1 MLLDLS
7 FIVTSDMF
15 RVLNIGFYMPAS
27 SDWTFDFDSNPVRVQ
42 PFDVKR
48 GRRAVPSVT
57 VLEVPL
63 STQSDHERERLPPAR
78 KAQTP
83 DLGTTFEP
91 SPSWDILNG
100 LIPAAGV
107 TITTDSGKVIRG
119 PPVDKCGRLSR
130 EDYLKL
136 IRD

>member
-1 MLLDLS
+1 M
-7 FIVTSDMF
+7 V
-15 RVLNIGFYMPAS
+15 RVLNIVFYMPAS
-27 SDWTFDFDSNPVRVQ
+27 SDWTFDFDCNPLRVQ
-42 PFDVKR
+42 PFDVKP

-63 STQSDHERERLPPAR
+63 STQSGNERARSPPAR
-78 KAQTP
+78 KENTP

-91 SPSWDILNG
+91 LPSWDILNG
-100 LIPAAGV
+100 VIPAAGV
-107 TITTDSGKVIRG
+107 TITTDAGKVIRG